1 MQHFFFIFFFLIFPM
16 ERDARVGLFL
26 KQSSKMI
33 FQINDSTLILRSHI
47 LVKIQFILKNRKC

>member
-1 MQHFFFIFFFLIFPM
+1 MQHFFFFLIFTM
-16 ERDARVGLFL
+16 ERQARLGLFL

-33 FQINDSTLILRSHI
+33 LQTHVSTLILRNRI